1 MPKNI
6 IVDPCE
12 TFLSLKNAEQGL
24 FPLNHI
30 FEPEFHQDEYVLPSR
45 TISAISGAYQ
55 LANCPH
61 LISDIRRGTQ
71 PSYADVESE
80 PDSLYWKGMTLP
92 DGTEVPKN
100 AKDANICAIK
110 SISVRSGYID
120 LENAR
125 SVTNEFYESKK
136 KRAGV
141 KKNDVLVNSTGDGTI
156 GRVAVFNYDFPAM
169 VDGHVS
175 ILRFND
181 PDYAWF
187 IAAFLLSNDGQKQ
200 IYRYINGSSGQVE
213 IYPQDI
219 GRIWIKPMNDKE
231 ITQIAT
237 KFRDACNKHD
247 EFQRELK
254 QSLSLVECNAFS

>member
-6 IVDPCE
+6 IVKPSE
-12 TFLSLKNAEQGL
+12 TFLSLQNAEQGL

-30 FEPEFHQDEYVLPSR
+30 FEPEFHQEEYVQPGK
-45 TISAISGAYQ
+45 IISGMTGAFQ
-55 LANCPH
+55 LGKCPH
-61 LISDIRRGTQ
+61 LLEAIHRGTQ
-71 PSYADVESE
+71 PSYVDIESE
-80 PDSLYWKGMTLP
+80 PDSLYWKGMTLR
-92 DGTEVPKN
+92 DGSQVAIN
-100 AKDANICAIK
+100 DKDANICALK
-110 SISVRSGYID
+110 SVSIRNGFID

-125 SVTNEFYESKK
+125 SVSQEFYESKRK
-136 KRAGV
+136 KAGV

-175 ILRFND
+175 ILRFDD

-187 IAAFLLSNDGQKQ
+187 VAAFLLSDDGQKQ

-219 GRIWIKPMNDKE
+219 ARIWMKPLNK
-231 ITQIAT
+231 T
-237 KFRDACNKHD
+237 KISNVASTFRDACIKHD
-247 EFQRELK
+247 EFQKELK
-254 QSLSLVECNAFS
+254 KSLSLV